1 MNLKR
6 NRRYRRGYPVAI
18 LVGFED
24 DYAVLWNVFSRV
36 VKQSLKLKLEGK
48 RTDEKVLYNFHQSV
62 VEALKHLIK
71 EGIKSIIVTAPQK
84 TTYTS
89 DFISHV
95 QKHHRYLLNNKSPNR
110 TNFAELEGS
119 ANNFVAV
126 AELIKSK
133 KFTDLLFKTTSEE
146 ADHIVGILEKCL
158 YANKKYDSIMYT
170 LKEIENTVIA
180 KKKND
185 EMGTEYLLL
194 TDKYLS
200 ENISKNRIHSL
211 MQMANNKNIKTR
223 IIDIESS
230 AGSRISQFG
239 GIVFFSTSSL
249 N

>member
-6 NRRYRRGYPVAI
+6 SRRYRRGYPVAI

-36 VKQSLKLKLEGK
+36 VKQSSNLKLEGK

-89 DFISHV
+89 DFITHV

-200 ENISKNRIHSL
+200 ENMSKNRIHRL
-211 MQMANNKNIKTR
+211 MQIANNKNIKTR
-223 IIDIESS
+223 IIDIEST

-239 GIVFFSTSSL
+239 GIVFFSTSSS

>member
-6 NRRYRRGYPVAI
+6 SRRYRRGYPVAI

-89 DFISHV
+89 DFITHV

-200 ENISKNRIHSL
+200 ENMSKNRIHRL
-211 MQMANNKNIKTR
+211 MQIANNKNIKTR

-239 GIVFFSTSSL
+239 GIVFFSTSSS

>member
-6 NRRYRRGYPVAI
+6 SRRYRRGYPVAI

-36 VKQSLKLKLEGK
+36 VKQSSNLKLEGK

-89 DFISHV
+89 DFIKHV

-110 TNFAELEGS
+110 TKFAELEGS
-119 ANNFVAV
+119 ANNFIAI

-158 YANKKYDSIMYT
+158 YANKKHDSIMYT

-200 ENISKNRIHSL
+200 ENMSKNRIHRL

-239 GIVFFSTSSL
+239 GIVFFSTSSS

>member
-6 NRRYRRGYPVAI
+6 SRRYRRGYPVAI

-36 VKQSLKLKLEGK
+36 VKQSSNLKLEGK

-89 DFISHV
+89 DFIKHV

-119 ANNFVAV
+119 ANNFIAI

-200 ENISKNRIHSL
+200 ENMSKNRIHRL

-239 GIVFFSTSSL
+239 GIVFFSTSSS